1 MVKSKT
7 MSVRIDPEIH
17 EMVVEEC
24 NIRGCTANEF
34 LDDAILHELED
45 KTEVLQDRP
54 DEPEKPESPVMEIG
68 KVYDD
73 DGNVVGTIRSNS

>member
-45 KTEVLQDRP
+45 KTEVLSDRP
-54 DEPEKPESPVMEIG
+54 NEPEILSNLEVNLG
-68 KVYDD
+68 KVYDEN
-73 DGNVVGTIRSNS
+73 GNLVGTIDK

>member
-1 MVKSKT
+1 MVKSKI

-45 KTEVLQDRP
+45 KTEVLSDRP
-54 DEPEKPESPVMEIG
+54 NEPEILSNLEVNLG
-68 KVYDD
+68 KVYDEN
-73 DGNVVGTIRSNS
+73 GNLVGTIDK